1 MKDSR
6 LCLGILLI
14 FLLGCAN
21 NQQSKPA
28 SPEPTV
34 VQAPGEKC
42 ENAKKTLEKAVAEGD
57 LDDVR
62 ALKID
67 IELYC
72 IWRRQ

>member
-1 MKDSR
+1 LNYSR
-6 LCLGILLI
+6 LGLGIFFIVLV
-14 FLLGCAN
+14 GCAN
-21 NQQSKPA
+21 KQQPKPA
-28 SPEPTV
+28 HADQTV

>member
-1 MKDSR
+1 LNYSH
-6 LCLGILLI
+6 LGLGIFFILLV
-14 FLLGCAN
+14 GCAN
-21 NQQSKPA
+21 NQQTKSA
-28 SPEPTV
+28 NTEQTV